1 MTKPFISNDNANV
14 NTNMLKCLHLVTE
27 NVDNKD
33 YFRAQEKHGLFVCC
47 LFILALIY
55 RERFQIRRHHD
66 SFPFSFVPA
75 FVLFTTS

>member
-1 MTKPFISNDNANV
+1 MTNSFISNDNANV

-47 LFILALIY
+47 WFILALIY
-55 RERFQIRRHHD
+55 RERRYHG